1 MVSIQYVGN
10 RSYVEYT
17 SKIDGVRYGWT
28 RQRIQHNI
36 PADLVEMFKK
46 DTSKIWVVLDD
57 KPVAQA
63 KEMAK
68 AIEEPV
74 VEEVVVEEPAPEVVE
89 ETVEEVAFDPNWTR
103 NEMVK
108 WFKARGESVPRT
120 ATKASLTA
128 RAEALMNPATEDSSE
143 GEQ

>member
-28 RQRIQHNI
+28 RQRIQHDI
-36 PADLVEMFKK
+36 PADLVEMFKN

-74 VEEVVVEEPAPEVVE
+74 VEEVVEETVEEVVE

-108 WFKARGESVPRT
+108 WFKARGETVPRT

>member
-17 SKIDGVRYGWT
+17 SRIDGVRYGWT
-28 RQRIQHNI
+28 RQRIQHDI
-36 PADLVEMFKK
+36 PADLVDMFRR

-57 KPVAQA
+57 KPKTQA
-63 KEMAK
+63 KEMVK

-74 VEEVVVEEPAPEVVE
+74 VEEVVVEEPVVE

-128 RAEALMNPATEDSSE
+128 RAEALMNPATEDSSV
-143 GEQ
+143 GEE

>member
-74 VEEVVVEEPAPEVVE
+74 VEEVVVEEPA
-89 ETVEEVAFDPNWTR
+89 
-103 NEMVK
+103 
-108 WFKARGESVPRT
+108 
-120 ATKASLTA
+120 
-128 RAEALMNPATEDSSE
+128 AEALMNPATEDSSE

>member
-17 SKIDGVRYGWT
+17 SRVNGVRYGWT
-28 RQRIQHNI
+28 RQMIQHNI
-36 PADLVEMFKK
+36 PEDLVDMFTR

-57 KPVAQA
+57 KPKTQA

-74 VEEVVVEEPAPEVVE
+74 VEEVVVE